1 MSLHT
6 FYGLCLKYFEL
17 SVLSSC
23 MENHFTFTAKE
34 TRKTIVI
41 SIKLNNKSLK
51 DKNEQWRN
59 DYRKQ
64 RNLCITLIRRARQQ
78 YFFSLGLSLI
88 AYNKRVLE
96 NSQTT
101 PFDMNIISLTKD
113 GKTIT
118 DDLKI
123 AETFSNYFNN
133 VIRSLYQRNVP
144 TEPTYSQNSISTVL
158 QQSINSKIIPTS
170 SLLTKTWRIGCPSF
184 AFEFVSLKKAIKEIN
199 KLSTGYTC

>member
-1 MSLHT
+1 MH
-6 FYGLCLKYFEL
+6 GLILKFVLAYFLWPLLEVFWIL

-133 VIRSLYQRNVP
+133 VIRSLYQPNVP

-170 SLLTKTWRIGCPSF
+170 SLLTKTWRIR
-184 AFEFVSLKKAIKEIN
+184 VS
-199 KLSTGYTC
+199 